1 MNFRRCLMMMVEPIE
16 RPRFDLAGV
25 LGGGTG
31 VDFERSLQVRAAH
44 LREPR
49 VIDAASCM
57 WLLQCSAEQ
66 WQPLPSD
73 PQARADVL
81 TLLELG
87 LLVSDDPAHAQALAI
102 EQQVRDSH
110 WWPLSAL
117 HYQQSCWDEVDSVQD
132 MEQHQLVTARDLV
145 RSYGSP
151 PPEAPPR
158 IHGAQA
164 LPCYEDDPMQPQ
176 LQARATCRNFDTG
189 RALPLPLLARV
200 LQQVLMAQAEVET
213 DPGVRF
219 LKKNVPS
226 AGSLHPL
233 EAYLLVRNVE
243 GMAPGLYHYHA
254 VAHELGRLSAQPQ
267 DMESLCQ
274 RLLAGQHW
282 FADAHVLL
290 VLVCRFERN
299 FWKYRNHAK
308 AYRAVTLDAGHV
320 SQALYASATA
330 LGLGAFVTA
339 AINEAE
345 AGRAFGLQ
353 PMAEGAL
360 AICGLGWRS
369 GTKTTA
375 ELDPDGHVWP
385 RSDPRVGDADAAG
398 P

>member
-1 MNFRRCLMMMVEPIE
+1 MRFRRCRTLFVEPVE
-16 RPRFDLAGV
+16 RPSFNLQELLA
-25 LGGGTG
+25 GGTG
-31 VDFERSLQVRAAH
+31 VQLQPVLQVRAAH
-44 LREPR
+44 LPSVQ
-49 VIDAASCM
+49 VIDAESCA
-57 WLLQCSAEQ
+57 WLLACSAEQ
-66 WQPLPSD
+66 WQPLPEAAD
-73 PQARADVL
+73 ARGRVL
-81 TLLELG
+81 SLLQQG
-87 LLVSDDPAHAQALAI
+87 LLVSDDPAHAKACAA
-102 EQQVRDSH
+102 EQRLRDSH
-110 WWPLSAL
+110 WWPLSAV

-164 LPCYEDDPMQPQ
+164 LPCYEDDPMQSQ
-176 LQARATCRNFDTG
+176 LQARATCRNFDSA

-254 VAHELGRLSAQPQ
+254 VAHELGRLPAQPQ
-267 DMESLCQ
+267 DLESLCQ

-339 AINEAE
+339 AINESE
-345 AGRAFGLQ
+345 AGRALGLQ

-369 GTKTTA
+369 GTKITA

-385 RSDPRVGDADAAG
+385 RADPRAGNADAAG